1 MSLLFEMIVCIFLLE
16 VQETYVSML
25 APLVFMSYGGIK
37 QTNKKSEMK
46 GDCLHIFTIKILFN
60 TVKSD

>member
-1 MSLLFEMIVCIFLLE
+1 MLFEMIVCIFLLE
-16 VQETYVSML
+16 VQETYVSMF

-37 QTNKKSEMK
+37 QTKKSELK